1 MVRNASPG
9 TSCLL
14 ATVYLHRAGLIWLH
28 RKRGNHRHDRENPII
43 YPVVQCLLTGWGTN
57 HYKWIPVGV
66 YMSKVKPA
74 HNTCIAVACSIV
86 FRMVHPCIVP
96 GCTNRSNKEECK
108 NIKFYTLPFND
119 EWLLQIW
126 LTLVCRRREE
136 VTVHSRICSTHF
148 ANGIKKSNKDL
159 TSNISLAEVHFADGT

>member
-1 MVRNASPG
+1 
-9 TSCLL
+9 
-14 ATVYLHRAGLIWLH
+14 
-28 RKRGNHRHDRENPII
+28 
-43 YPVVQCLLTGWGTN
+43 
-57 HYKWIPVGV
+57 
-66 YMSKVKPA
+66 MSKVKPA

-119 EWLLQIW
+119 ERLLQIW
-126 LTLVCRRREE
+126 LTLVCKRREE

-148 ANGIKKSNKDL
+148 ANRIKKSNKDL
-159 TSNISLAEVHFADGT
+159 PQIFPWQRYTLRMVPNYPHLRLFTTIILIAHLIINHHLVLDHRI